1 MKRRYSKQRELIYN
15 NLTSRHDHP
24 DASMIY
30 NDLKESH
37 PELSLGTVYRN
48 LNILVEQDLIS
59 QLGHDKKFAH
69 YDGNIN
75 PHAHFI
81 CDECFS
87 IYDFHDQAAFFN
99 ELIAQYDCGHQIN
112 STEITLRGICHK
124 CLEKKGE
131 RK

>member
-1 MKRRYSKQRELIYN
+1 MKRRYSKQRELIYE
-15 NLTSRHDHP
+15 NLTSRYDHP

-37 PELSLGTVYRN
+37 PALSLGTVYRN
-48 LNILVEQDLIS
+48 LNILVEQDLIR
-59 QLGHDKKFAH
+59 QLGHDKQFAH
-69 YDGNIN
+69 YDGNIA

-87 IYDFHDQAAFFN
+87 VYDLGDQAAFFN
-99 ELIAQYDCGHQIN
+99 ELSAQYDCGHQIN
-112 STEITLRGICHK
+112 SAEITFRGICQK
-124 CLEKKGE
+124 CLKKKGE

>member
-1 MKRRYSKQRELIYN
+1 MKRRYSKQRDLIYT
-15 NLTSRHDHP
+15 NLTNRFDHP

-30 NDLKESH
+30 NDLKENN

-48 LNILVEQDLIS
+48 LNILVEQDLIK
-59 QLGHDKKFAH
+59 QLGHNKQYAH

-75 PHAHFI
+75 PHGHFI
-81 CDECFS
+81 CDECFH
-87 IYDFHDQAAFFN
+87 IYDLEDQAAFFN
-99 ELIAQYDCGHQIN
+99 ELIAQYDCGHQIY
-112 STEITLRGICHK
+112 STEITFRGICHN